1 MFDANKI
8 FLQLNEL
15 TTDLIQTGLCDDQ
28 NFPYI
33 VKLSEDRKKVCIGDL
48 NTNIFLKN
56 VPYRDVYYEMLK
68 KRGYNFKMLDGA
80 MILLEYTFQKDK
92 IIHHRLSFFPS
103 PDLLEYQQNEEI
115 YLEDEIYADILDKQI
130 VAVPL
135 RFDYENKEEIAE
147 PIEHPISHLTIGQYE
162 NCRIP
167 VSSAVPPS
175 LFIEFIIRNFYHTA
189 YHKYCNM
196 IRKFKNEFAESI
208 YKEEK
213 SLVYMGIPPY

>member
-56 VPYRDVYYEMLK
+56 VPYRD
-68 KRGYNFKMLDGA
+68 GA

-130 VAVPL
+130 VTVPL

>member
-80 MILLEYTFQKDK
+80 MICK
-92 IIHHRLSFFPS
+92 R
-103 PDLLEYQQNEEI
+103 
-115 YLEDEIYADILDKQI
+115 
-130 VAVPL
+130 
-135 RFDYENKEEIAE
+135 
-147 PIEHPISHLTIGQYE
+147 
-162 NCRIP
+162 
-167 VSSAVPPS
+167 
-175 LFIEFIIRNFYHTA
+175 
-189 YHKYCNM
+189 
-196 IRKFKNEFAESI
+196 
-208 YKEEK
+208 
-213 SLVYMGIPPY
+213 